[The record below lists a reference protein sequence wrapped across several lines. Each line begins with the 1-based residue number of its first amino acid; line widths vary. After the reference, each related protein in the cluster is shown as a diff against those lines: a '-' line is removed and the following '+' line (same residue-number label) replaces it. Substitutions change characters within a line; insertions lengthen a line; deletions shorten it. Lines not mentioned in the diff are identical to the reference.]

1 MSKRVLNDDET
12 ILLSRG
18 LNFSVAPRKIP
29 TEEIIASTESLAR
42 RLDKS
47 EPGRGTL
54 LRRRVQRCLEKANQ
68 PTPNLQSRERRAL
81 TTLRKDRSIVILPAD
96 KGRATVILD
105 ATDYKDKMNQLLSDG
120 SYQKLKRDP
129 TRRIERRIQDE
140 LKHVEVLGEI
150 PQQQRQKLSPSF
162 TQPPKL
168 YGLPKIHKVN
178 VPCRPIVSSIDSPT
192 YALAK
197 EMARILSPLAGS
209 SSSYIKNSEH
219 FAEMIESTTLSSC
232 DLLVSFD
239 IKNLFT
245 NVPIP
250 ETMSRVAALL
260 HADNGLEDRTTM
272 SATTICKPTELCLRT
287 TYFEFH
293 EEFYEQVN
301 GAAMGSPLSPVIANI
316 YMEGFEEEAINT
328 ADDKPSLWV
337 RYVDDTFTI
346 WPHGPEK
353 LKRFHNHLNSQND
366 SIQFTIE
373 KEDNNS
379 LPFLDV
385 LVTKE
390 GSRMTTSI
398 YRKPTHTDQYL
409 HYQSYHHPRIKS
421 GIIKCLKARAEK
433 VCRGSDITREKEHLL
448 DVFVSNGYPEE
459 MTRKALVSR
468 EQKRGS
474 QTEEDKRMDKLYI
487 PYIRGLSEN
496 VEKALKD
503 LEVGTVFKTNLTLR
517 RYLTK
522 VKTPSD
528 PVTTKG
534 VVYRIPC
541 ECGRVYVGETGRT
554 LKQRITEHK
563 RAVKNVDSNNGM
575 AVHVAKTK
583 HQIRWDEAEVIC
595 REEQWTKRKVKEGLA
610 IRRHDDNLNLDTGT
624 SIDTNWS
631 LPS

>member
-1 MSKRVLNDDET
+1 MKNTREKLARYGNHLTFLIRCRNEKIIPKGLRISISIKSTKKLIAERSSQALLRERIKFARKTKVMLNRIAADTEQKLCSMIRDNEQLQKLKHWTEKDVRRIFERTKRSQQAKFNKLLRWRPRPPALDKSRLVVNMSKRVLNDDET

-18 LNFSVAPRKIP
+18 LNFSVAPKKIP

-178 VPCRPIVSSIDSPT
+178 VPCRPIVSSVDSPT

-272 SATTICKPTELCLRT
+272 SATTICKLTELCLRT

-301 GAAMGSPLSPVIANI
+301 GAAMGSPPLPC
-316 YMEGFEEEAINT
+316 
-328 ADDKPSLWV
+328 DCQ
-337 RYVDDTFTI
+337 
-346 WPHGPEK
+346 
-353 LKRFHNHLNSQND
+353 HL
-366 SIQFTIE
+366 
-373 KEDNNS
+373 
-379 LPFLDV
+379 
-385 LVTKE
+385 
-390 GSRMTTSI
+390 
-398 YRKPTHTDQYL
+398 H
-409 HYQSYHHPRIKS
+409 
-421 GIIKCLKARAEK
+421 
-433 VCRGSDITREKEHLL
+433 
-448 DVFVSNGYPEE
+448 
-459 MTRKALVSR
+459 
-468 EQKRGS
+468 
-474 QTEEDKRMDKLYI
+474 
-487 PYIRGLSEN
+487 
-496 VEKALKD
+496 
-503 LEVGTVFKTNLTLR
+503 
-517 RYLTK
+517 
-522 VKTPSD
+522 
-528 PVTTKG
+528 
-534 VVYRIPC
+534 
-541 ECGRVYVGETGRT
+541 GRV
-554 LKQRITEHK
+554 
-563 RAVKNVDSNNGM
+563 
-575 AVHVAKTK
+575 
-583 HQIRWDEAEVIC
+583 
-595 REEQWTKRKVKEGLA
+595 
-610 IRRHDDNLNLDTGT
+610 
-624 SIDTNWS
+624 
-631 LPS
+631 